1 MYMKQ
6 QVLCVLF
13 GLFFSLSACADR
25 KEVITFAQLPQ
36 AAQDAISQNFNAANI
51 SYVTKESGWSN
62 EFEVRFTDGVEI
74 EFDGDGALK
83 KVDCKANAVP
93 EALIPAEVLSYVK
106 MTFPNAFIKEW
117 GQDDGGYKAELNNG
131 LDLKFDKS
139 YRFQRIDD

>member
-1 MYMKQ
+1 MKQ
-6 QVLCVLF
+6 QVLCVLL
-13 GLFFSLSACADR
+13 GLLFSLNACADR

-51 SYVTKESGWSN
+51 SYVTKESGFST
-62 EFEVRFTDGVEI
+62 EFEVRFTDGAEI

-93 EALIPAEVLSYVK
+93 EALIPAEVMSYVK
-106 MTFPNAFIKEW
+106 MTFPNAFITEW
-117 GQDDGGYKAELNNG
+117 GQDDWGYKAELNNG